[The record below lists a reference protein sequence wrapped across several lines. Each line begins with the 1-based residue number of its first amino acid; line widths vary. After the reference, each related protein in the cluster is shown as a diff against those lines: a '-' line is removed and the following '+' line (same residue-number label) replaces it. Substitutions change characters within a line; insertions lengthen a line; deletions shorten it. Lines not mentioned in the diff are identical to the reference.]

1 MAVTTTIAA
10 LVAQHWDRVLLDN
23 LYPSLQFYQF
33 ADKKRIP
40 AGTGK
45 TAWWSRYIKYA
56 AAGGITDG
64 TAIGVSDLCAKRI
77 SAVVA
82 GYGIA
87 AMHSDFIIMTGI
99 SDVVRDSVQEVSKA
113 LALAI
118 DNKIRGTISGSG
130 TLLATSGKVAGTVL
144 TGTPLQLASIIT
156 GVNTLDSVNCK
167 RFPDGNYVAICHPGG
182 LAQLR
187 ASTTANASWIDINKY
202 ANSETVGKI
211 YRGEVGM
218 LHGVRFIQSTACKVY
233 GGNAALSAVHGL
245 SGGATGANLYM
256 FGAGAY
262 GAVELDGGNAKTYVK
277 QLGSAGTADPINQ
290 NATVGAK
297 IYFGAVDL
305 DCTNRLYR
313 IAHGTTA

>member
-33 ADKKRIP
+33 ADKKRLP
-40 AGTGK
+40 AGAGK
-45 TAWWSRYIKYA
+45 TAWWSRYVKYG

-64 TAIGVSDLCAKRI
+64 TPIGTSDLCAKRI

-87 AMHSDFIIMTGI
+87 AAHSDFIIMTGI
-99 SDVVRDSVQEVSKA
+99 SDVVQDSVQEVSKS

-118 DNKIRGTISGSG
+118 DNKIRGTISGAG
-130 TLLATSGKVAGTVL
+130 TFLAASGKAAGTVL
-144 TGTPLQLASIIT
+144 TGTPLQYSDIIKGVLA
-156 GVNTLDSVNCK
+156 LDGNNAK
-167 RFPDGNYVAICHPGG
+167 RFPDGNYVAIAHPGG
-182 LAQLR
+182 LAQLKS
-187 ASTTANASWIDINKY
+187 STTANASWIDVNKY
-202 ANSETVGKI
+202 ANSQTVGKI

-218 LHGVRFIQSTACKVY
+218 LHGVRFIQSTQNKIYSGA
-233 GGNAALSAVHGL
+233 AALSGTHGL

-256 FGAGAY
+256 FGAGAF
-262 GAVELDGGNAKTYVK
+262 GCVELDGGNAKTYIK

-313 IAHGTTA
+313 IAHGTTV